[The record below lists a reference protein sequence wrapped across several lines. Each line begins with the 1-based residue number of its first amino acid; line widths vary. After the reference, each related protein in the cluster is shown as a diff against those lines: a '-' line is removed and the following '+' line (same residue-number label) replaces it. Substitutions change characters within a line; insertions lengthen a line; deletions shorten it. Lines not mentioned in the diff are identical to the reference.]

1 MYQSVFEKYLKNLND
16 FCFVVQ
22 VCMDKNK
29 NNVDQ
34 LSVEDVESKLTN
46 IWDVVYFCW

>member
-1 MYQSVFEKYLKNLND
+1 MNRHCVMILQYL
-16 FCFVVQ
+16 Q
-22 VCMDKNK
+22 MCMDKNK

-46 IWDVVYFCW
+46 IWEVVYFCW